1 MSRNFLTSINLNK
14 NELLNAA
21 IQSLANEPNNP
32 VIGQIYFDTA
42 MNHLRQWDG
51 SQWLEYL
58 TAESGAGYITSVGE
72 NLSVTDQQLD
82 LGEKVVI
89 TDATQ
94 TLSNKTV
101 DGAKV
106 TGTTSFRDGSD
117 TEYAFIEQSY
127 TGTTRITSVDDIAIR
142 STGGDVILY
151 PGNDDGGTGKAYV
164 HWGNDA
170 TGSNPQNEITTAGNS
185 QTLTN
190 KVLDDADFTGTTAFL
205 DDSNNPG
212 LTIDVSNIG
221 TAHLIAADD
230 LSLRAT
236 NDIILYPGNDD
247 GGTGKAYVHW
257 GNDATSSHPEREIT
271 TAGNTQTFTN
281 KTIGDGGIDFND
293 GTTQYGNIY
302 NDGSNNFIIDGS
314 HNDVILTSDSGY
326 AYIGTNADATTRIA
340 TQAYVDGV
348 AQGLNVKDSV
358 RVLADY
364 SVDIA
369 DVAVVDEVTL
379 ADGDRVLLI
388 DQTTTTE
395 NGIYVYDLGTTSLSR
410 AADAD
415 PVADELNKGAYVLVV
430 EGSYAATGWIVTDYA
445 AGVTTWTQFSAA
457 NEYSAGN
464 GIDISG
470 NAISVKIDGNS
481 LAETGSGLYVQLSEG
496 GGLNVDAYG
505 LYAQIGTG
513 LAINSST
520 GDIQLD
526 SDNGY
531 GIRKYSENNT
541 ALTAVSGSVTWTVTH
556 NIGTRDVTVQLFDL
570 DDYAQIEVDVIRTNT
585 NTVTLSWNSGNVS
598 ADSYRVVVVG

>member
-457 NEYSAGN
+457 NEYSAGD

>member
-51 SQWLEYL
+51 TQWLEYL
-58 TAESGAGYITSVGE
+58 TAESGAGYITSVGD

-117 TEYAFIEQSY
+117 TEYAKIEQSY

-142 STGGDVILY
+142 STNGDVILY
-151 PGNDDGGTGKAYV
+151 PGNDDGGPGRAYV

-190 KVLDDADFTGTTAFL
+190 KTIEDGIVTGTTSFRNSS
-205 DDSNNPG
+205 DVEG

-221 TAHLIAADD
+221 TAHLIASDD

-236 NDIILYPGNDD
+236 NDIVLYPGNDA
-247 GGTGKAYVHW
+247 GGHTGKAYIHW
-257 GNDATSSHPEREIT
+257 GNDATSSHPEREIAT
-271 TAGNTQTFTN
+271 IGTSQTFIN
-281 KTIGDGGIDFND
+281 KTLGSVDGGTTL
-293 GTTQYGNIY
+293 GT
-302 NDGSNNFIIDGS
+302 D
-314 HNDVILTSDSGY
+314 L
-326 AYIGTNADATTRIA
+326 NADGYTINNLATPLNPDDAA
-340 TQAYVDGV
+340 TKAYVDAT
-348 AQGLNVKDSV
+348 AQGLSVLGSV
-358 RVLADY
+358 RAASDADIVLTDPLT
-364 SVDIA
+364 
-369 DVAVVDEVTL
+369 AVGGVNL
-379 ADGDRVLLI
+379 NDGDRVLVKS
-388 DQTTTTE
+388 QNTATE
-395 NGIYVYDLGTTSLSR
+395 NGIYIYQ
-410 AADAD
+410 ADGGLLIASTVPAD
-415 PVADELNKGAYVLVV
+415 TDIKEGSYVLVE
-430 EGSYAATGWIVTDYA
+430 EGTYSAQGWIVTA
-445 AGVTTWTQFSAA
+445 FSAGASTWTQFSAA
-457 NEYSAGN
+457 GEYTAGD
-464 GIDISG
+464 GIDITDG
-470 NAISVKIDGNS
+470 TISVNLDGDS
-481 LAETGSGLYVQLSEG
+481 LSVSGSGLKANLSTT
-496 GGLNVDAYG
+496 GGLDTDGGIYINT
-505 LYAQIGTG
+505 GTG
-513 LAINSST
+513 LTINGSN
-520 GDIQLD
+520 QLAFAT
-526 SDNGY
+526 GY
-531 GIRKYSENNT
+531 GIQKYSENNT
-541 ALTAVSGSVTWTVTH
+541 ALTAVSGSVTWAVTH

>member
-21 IQSLANEPNNP
+21 IQSLANEPSTP
-32 VIGQIYFDTA
+32 AIGQIYFDTA
-42 MNHLRQWDG
+42 VNHLRQWDG
-51 SQWLEYL
+51 TQWLDYL
-58 TAESGAGYITSVGE
+58 TEESGAGYITSVGS

-89 TDATQ
+89 TDGTQVLTNKTINDELYFTNPSTQANDGGIKINDSNENLEIKAYTAAVIIESTNDNVEIYANNGIATVNEDEIATLTASQ
-94 TLSNKTV
+94 TLTNKTA
-101 DGAKV
+101 DDLKL
-106 TGTTSFRDGSD
+106 TGTTSFRDGSN
-117 TEYAFIEQSY
+117 TEYAYIEQSY

-142 STGGDVILY
+142 STGGDVI
-151 PGNDDGGTGKAYV
+151 
-164 HWGNDA
+164 
-170 TGSNPQNEITTAGNS
+170 I
-185 QTLTN
+185 
-190 KVLDDADFTGTTAFL
+190 
-205 DDSNNPG
+205 
-212 LTIDVSNIG
+212 
-221 TAHLIAADD
+221 
-230 LSLRAT
+230 
-236 NDIILYPGNDD
+236 YPGNDD

-302 NDGSNNFIIDGS
+302 NDGSNNFVIDGS

-348 AQGLNVKDSV
+348 AQGLNVKDSA
-358 RVLADY
+358 RVLSIAN
-364 SVDIA
+364 VDIA
-369 DVAVVDEVTL
+369 DVTVVDGVTL
-379 ADGDRVLLI
+379 ADGDRVVLI
-388 DQTTTTE
+388 DQDTATE

-415 PVADELNKGAYVLVV
+415 PVADELNKGAYVLVTS
-430 EGSYAATGWIVTDYA
+430 GTYAATGWIVTDYA

-457 NEYSAGN
+457 NEYSAGD

-481 LAETGSGLYVQLSEG
+481 LAETGSGLYVQLAEG
-496 GGLNVDAYG
+496 GGLNTGAYG

-513 LAINSST
+513 LTVNGSS
-520 GDIQLD
+520 GDIELD
-526 SDNGY
+526 TSNGY
-531 GIRKYSENNT
+531 GVRKYSENNT
-541 ALTAVSGSVTWTVTH
+541 ALTAVSGSVTWAVTH